1 MGARSGGG
9 GGARGGGSVGQN
21 LQRLGAAAT
30 NAFYSKGVSD
40 YFNGDNSAKAKSAYA
55 NYQKKLSDF
64 KSAYAKATN
73 GDRPAFDDWQGL
85 AAGFGS
91 GDYGLAGK

>member
-9 GGARGGGSVGQN
+9 GGARGGGAGSN
-21 LQRLGAAAT
+21 LQRLGQAAT

-40 YFNGDNSAKAKSAYA
+40 YMNGDNSAKAKNAYA

-73 GDRPAFDDWQGL
+73 GDGPAFGDWQGL

-91 GDYGLAGK
+91 GEYGLGGK